1 MSVSE
6 REQRS
11 CSSRAANGDH
21 ERRQAKPTNSMQGKR
36 MASQLFADL
45 YGCDE
50 KMLNSEE
57 KICTVARLTVS
68 EIGAEIVEECIHTFE
83 PIGIT
88 YFAVITT
95 SHFSIH
101 TWPEYGYA
109 AVDVFSCGEAVTDRI
124 TGLLQEAFGA
134 TDIRV
139 RRCERFIGR
148 RPKTDQDIKESMH
161 NVSIQKG

>member
-1 MSVSE
+1 
-6 REQRS
+6 
-11 CSSRAANGDH
+11 
-21 ERRQAKPTNSMQGKR
+21 

-50 KMLNSEE
+50 KILNSEE
-57 KICTVARLTVS
+57 DICRIARQVVS
-68 EIGAEIVEECIHTFE
+68 EIGAEIVEECVHTFE

-109 AVDVFSCGEAVTDRI
+109 AVDVFSCTGSVTDRI
-124 TGLLQEAFGA
+124 SQMLKDYFRASE
-134 TDIRV
+134 IKV
-139 RRCERFIGR
+139 NSCERVIGR
-148 RPKTDQDIKESMH
+148 TPDKSEE
-161 NVSIQKG
+161 

>member
-1 MSVSE
+1 
-6 REQRS
+6 
-11 CSSRAANGDH
+11 
-21 ERRQAKPTNSMQGKR
+21 

-50 KMLNSEE
+50 EILNNEE
-57 KICTVARLTVS
+57 TIRRIAGQVVS
-68 EIGAEIVEECIHTFE
+68 NIGAEIVEECVHTFE

-109 AVDVFSCGEAVTDRI
+109 AVDVFSCGESVTDRI
-124 TGLLQEAFGA
+124 TRMLKDYFKSSEVKL
-134 TDIRV
+134 V
-139 RRCERFIGR
+139 RCERVIGR
-148 RPKTDQDIKESMH
+148 TSDKSEE
-161 NVSIQKG
+161 